1 MELSQ
6 CQAAGHG
13 LSENRELAFEFLT
26 EMMKP
31 ENYYTYITSESN
43 LPTIDMSEYPDVLSK
58 PFMETAES
66 FLDNALFRPKSE
78 VYSSVSTYIAQMS
91 EDAATSMDAE
101 GAMNTY
107 KDNVISVV
115 GEENTIEH

>member
-1 MELSQ
+1 
-6 CQAAGHG
+6 
-13 LSENRELAFEFLT
+13 
-26 EMMKP
+26 
-31 ENYYTYITSESN
+31 
-43 LPTIDMSEYPDVLSK
+43 
-58 PFMETAES
+58 
-66 FLDNALFRPKSE
+66 
-78 VYSSVSTYIAQMS
+78 MS